1 MELDDAV
8 PSAEPLALALNT
20 TDDFKTII
28 QRGLNEL
35 GELERM
41 LNEHLS
47 CENVESPSLT
57 IDNTVKYIFTVRE
70 ALLAAE
76 EHENQWRR
84 RWEVERHQKRLLEE
98 SFQKLAVE
106 NSRIESYSRMKAIVE
121 STGKTPVTGVDLERM
136 GSIADE
142 FFDALEAEEAMYASE
157 QPAGPPCPLSL
168 ADSDFVAQDAS
179 GYPVVRRSAL
189 PADSTGM
196 PPISLWSILKNAI
209 GKDLSRIPIPVNYSE
224 PLSMLQRLCEEM
236 EYSDLLDHAW
246 AEDDPQVR
254 VQLVAAFAASSYA
267 STDGRTTKP
276 FNPLLGETFEY
287 VCKEKGFR
295 YVAEQVSHHPPISAC
310 HCESAH
316 YSLWAEVNVASR
328 FWGKSMELTPEG
340 LTHLVLKGKGPN
352 GVDEHYSWKKV
363 KSSVNN
369 IVVGKLWLDHYGE
382 MSVECHTTGVK
393 CVLEFKATGW
403 RTVEPKRIVGQ
414 ALTPSGTVTHEINGF
429 WNSRLSSTN
438 VSSGAEFDLWRR
450 RPLPQ
455 SASVMYKFSTFAMS
469 LNELS
474 PELRARL
481 APTDSRLRP
490 DQRAMEEGDF
500 EAANKLKVQLE
511 ERQRA
516 TRKMLEA
523 QGLCLPPPRWFA
535 KASDANTESVY
546 WKFNDQYWECRS
558 SAEWPNVPSIF

>member
-1 MELDDAV
+1 MEIEGTV
-8 PSAEPLALALNT
+8 NSAEPLALALNT
-20 TDDFKTII
+20 TDDFKTIV
-28 QRGLNEL
+28 QRALNEL
-35 GELERM
+35 GELERL

-47 CENVESPSLT
+47 GENGSTPLT
-57 IDNTVKYIFTVRE
+57 VDNTVKYIFTVRE

-76 EHENQWRR
+76 EHEHQWRR

-106 NSRIESYSRMKAIVE
+106 NARIENYSRMKAIEEV
-121 STGKTPVTGVDLERM
+121 TGKSPVARMDLERM
-136 GSIADE
+136 GSMADE
-142 FFDALEAEEAMYASE
+142 FFDALEAEEAVYASE
-157 QPAGPPCPLSL
+157 EPSGAPCQSST
-168 ADSDFVAQDAS
+168 ADSGFVVANAV
-179 GYPVVRRSAL
+179 GYPDIRRAVIPS
-189 PADSTGM
+189 DSTGM

-209 GKDLSRIPIPVNYSE
+209 GKDLSRIPVPVNYSE

-236 EYSDLLDHAW
+236 EYSELLDQAW
-246 AEDDPQVR
+246 SQDDPQVR

-295 YVAEQVSHHPPISAC
+295 YIAEQVSHHPPISAC
-310 HCESAH
+310 HCESSH

-340 LTHLVLKGKGPN
+340 HTHLILKGKGPN
-352 GVDEHYSWKKV
+352 GADEHYSWKKV

-382 MSVECHTTGVK
+382 MNIQCHTTGVK
-393 CVLEFKATGW
+393 CTLEFKATGW

-414 ALTPSGTVTHEINGF
+414 AITPDGTVTHEIAGF
-429 WNSRLSSTN
+429 WNSRLTSTA
-438 VSSGAEFDLWRR
+438 VATGEEFDLWRR
-450 RPLPQ
+450 RALPPN
-455 SASVMYKFSTFAMS
+455 AAVMYKFSTFAMT
-469 LNELS
+469 LNELT
-474 PELRARL
+474 PDLQAHL

-523 QGLCLPPPRWFA
+523 QGLCLPPPRWFS
-535 KASDANTESVY
+535 KTTDSNTEASY
-546 WKFNDQYWECRS
+546 WKFNDQYWECRATS
-558 SAEWPNVPSIF
+558 EWTDVPTIF